1 MACNSATCQS
11 GGCYRED
18 NGDKVD
24 DQFPQP
30 PPAVATESTQ
40 QPLSNG
46 KNSDSAFCIKCKL
59 KESMAAA
66 FSSSSAS
73 AQVTGGGGG
82 GGRGGASD
90 SSRFCGDCFR
100 SNLYGKFRLAVT
112 SNALISP
119 SDNVLVAFSG
129 GPSSRVA
136 LQFVHEMQMKA
147 QKNFDASRD
156 RSLPVFGVGVAFI
169 VESSSISIPA
179 DKFSQAVEEMRLVV
193 SNLAPPVKEFH
204 VVSTESIYSSDS
216 NNGRNRLKELLNA
229 VADVTGKEDLL
240 VHLRMLALQ
249 KVALKNGY
257 TKVLLGTCTSRIA
270 CRVLEATVKGQ
281 GYSLA
286 ADIQYVDARWEI
298 PVILPLHDCLAQEL
312 NIMCSLDSLKT
323 VEVHNDHHSGI
334 NALITSFVK
343 LLQEE
348 NPSRESTIVR
358 TAGKLTPFH
367 FNRMPEPDDCNMQL
381 ASQRRQKKYNLK
393 PNESLPPESFCRICN
408 SPLKK
413 SDVKSYKLE
422 NQIMSAEDI
431 SNGCCTS
438 CQFQILPKDISLL
451 EHFYS
456 LLPQQMVARGEYSCL
471 GEDRWLREQ
480 IQDYLLSDTE
490 DGT

>member
-18 NGDKVD
+18 NGDRVD
-24 DQFPQP
+24 DPFPQP

-82 GGRGGASD
+82 GGGASD

-169 VESSSISIPA
+169 DESSSISIPA
-179 DKFSQAVEEMRLVV
+179 EKFSQAVEEMRLVV

-216 NNGRNRLKELLNA
+216 NNGRNRLKDLLNA

-249 KVALKNGY
+249 
-257 TKVLLGTCTSRIA
+257 
-270 CRVLEATVKGQ
+270 KGQ

-298 PVILPLHDCLAQEL
+298 PVILPLRDCLAQEL

-480 IQDYLLSDTE
+480 IQDCLLSDTE

>member
-11 GGCYRED
+11 GCYRDD
-18 NGDKVD
+18 NDKLD
-24 DQFPQP
+24 DQFPL
-30 PPAVATESTQ
+30 PAPAPATVPNHRQ
-40 QPLSNG
+40 QTTNGVSPDGDSN
-46 KNSDSAFCIKCKL
+46 DSILCVKCKL
-59 KESMAAA
+59 NQPMA
-66 FSSSSAS
+66 
-73 AQVTGGGGG
+73 VDGNIGL
-82 GGRGGASD
+82 
-90 SSRFCGDCFR
+90 FCGDCFR
-100 SNLYGKFRLAVT
+100 SNLYGKFRFSVT

-169 VESSSISIPA
+169 DESLIVPVPA
-179 DKFSQAVEEMRLVV
+179 DEFDKAIEEMRFVV
-193 SNLAPPVKEFH
+193 SNLAPPIKQFY
-204 VVSTESIYSSDS
+204 VVPTESIYSSDS
-216 NNGRNRLKELLNA
+216 DDGRNRLKELL
-229 VADVTGKEDLL
+229 TGVSDITGREDLL
-240 VHLRMLALQ
+240 EHLRMLALQ
-249 KVALKNGY
+249 KVALENGY
-257 TKVLLGTCTSRIA
+257 TKILLGTCTSRIA
-270 CRVLEATVKGQ
+270 CHVLEATVKGQ

-298 PVILPLHDCLAQEL
+298 PVILPLRDCLAQEL
-312 NIMCSLDSLKT
+312 HTLCSLDSLKT
-323 VEVHNDHHSGI
+323 LEVLNGHNSGI

-367 FNRMPEPDDCNMQL
+367 FNRMPEVDDCNIRL

-413 SDVKSYKLE
+413 ADVKSCKME
-422 NQIMSAEDI
+422 DGKMSAEVFRDT
-431 SNGCCTS
+431 CCRS
-438 CQFQILPKDISLL
+438 CQFQILPKDISAV
-451 EHFYS
+451 EHFHS
-456 LLPQQMVARGEYSCL
+456 LLPLQMVARAEYNNL
-471 GEDRWLREQ
+471 GEDKDGLLREQ
-480 IQDYLLSDTE
+480 IQDCLLSDTE